1 MMLKKFRNKY
11 QQLKFNVD
19 ELSQW
24 QWPSNQNDF
33 MFKQAQKIVD
43 WGAQHLQNITFQGD
57 YNELLELVVYYLG
70 GRARNIIKSKAKNRF
85 QNASTWCIS
94 QGKIHGS
101 EHLSDEN
108 CDVSKLTSTK
118 NLFKEANKLD
128 TKDGTVFCTILRKV
142 FLRGTSS
149 NSCCTQ

>member
-1 MMLKKFRNKY
+1 
-11 QQLKFNVD
+11 
-19 ELSQW
+19 
-24 QWPSNQNDF
+24 

-108 CDVSKLTSTK
+108 CDVSK
-118 NLFKEANKLD
+118 
-128 TKDGTVFCTILRKV
+128 
-142 FLRGTSS
+142 
-149 NSCCTQ
+149 